1 REMLVK
7 DLQNLSKLCQSL
19 STGPSGS
26 FSTLGTQKQDQLK
39 EGLTNL
45 AQKAELFSK
54 KVEKASNFPQSDL
67 WSGLDYTD
75 TLARVYGIDI
85 NELLGWY
92 RDEVEERKQGLY
104 ALAEDIDSRR
114 SPFQILEEDLAH
126 YDSPKEMYQ
135 AMKNFL
141 VVARK
146 RSLDYLS
153 LPDGETCEVWKVPE
167 YLKDS
172 YPWGGYYGKHPLRGE
187 LEGAVFLN
195 QYNYQD
201 LTEGWLELNAVHE
214 CYPGHHAHAVKTAA
228 GDMPLSFKAVS
239 ALTSRAAPLTE
250 GVAVRSEKLMQD
262 IFEDDL
268 FPLFVAYRRLHIAV
282 RVWADLLLHYFDKGV
297 ESAVQLYRKYMHF
310 SDKISREQVFSQ
322 QLTPG
327 YFTVY
332 CYGLKKL
339 QRIQKDS
346 TWTDP
351 EFTELIF
358 SSGKISLR
366 TIQNLIRLS
375 AEERDMLLNN
385 FTETKTNF

>member
-1 REMLVK
+1 MLAK
-7 DLQNLSKLCQSL
+7 DLQNLSRLCQSL
-19 STGPSGS
+19 PTNLSEPLSSLDTKE
-26 FSTLGTQKQDQLK
+26 QEQVK

-45 AQKAELFSK
+45 VQKAEFLSK
-54 KVEKASNFPQSDL
+54 EVEGTSNPPQSEL
-67 WSGLDYTD
+67 RSGLDYAD

-85 NELLGWY
+85 NELLDCY
-92 RDEVEERKQGLY
+92 RDEVEKRDRNLH
-104 ALAEDIDSRR
+104 ALAEDVNPHRG
-114 SPFQILEEDLAH
+114 PFQILEEDLAH
-126 YDSPKEMYQ
+126 YDSPEEMYQ

-141 VVARK
+141 RVARK
-146 RSLDYLS
+146 RSLDYLA
-153 LPDGETCEVWKVPE
+153 LPDRERCEVWEVPE

-195 QYNYQD
+195 HHNYQN
-201 LTEGWLELNAVHE
+201 LTEGWVKLNAVHE

-268 FPLFVAYRRLHIAV
+268 FPLFVVYRRLHISV
-282 RVWADLLLHYFDKGV
+282 RVWANLLLHHFDKGA

-310 SDKISREQVFSQ
+310 SEKVSRGQVFSQ

-332 CYGLKKL
+332 YYGLNK
-339 QRIQKDS
+339 IQQMQENFG
-346 TWTDP
+346 WADP

-358 SSGKISLR
+358 SSGKVSLR
-366 TIQNLIRLS
+366 TVRNLIQLS

-385 FTETKTNF
+385 FTERFMKTN